1 MYTYIA
7 MTQTQQPTTADFI
20 GNIAE
25 ILADR
30 KEFLRNE
37 FLRIDA
43 EINEGFGLL
52 ANLKKHIN
60 VLGSLPAFSEFATEY
75 NEYYQEATDREAE
88 LLYMLEKLA
97 EQKQQIKTEHNV
109 LCSLQPN
116 KGGELK

>member
-1 MYTYIA
+1 
-7 MTQTQQPTTADFI
+7 MTQTQQPTTAEFV

-43 EINEGFGLL
+43 ERNEGFSLL

-75 NEYYQEATDREAE
+75 NEYYHEATNRETA
-88 LLYMLEKLA
+88 LLQTLEKLA
-97 EQKQQIKTEHNV
+97 ERQQTIKTEYNI
-109 LCSLQPN
+109 LNSLQPN